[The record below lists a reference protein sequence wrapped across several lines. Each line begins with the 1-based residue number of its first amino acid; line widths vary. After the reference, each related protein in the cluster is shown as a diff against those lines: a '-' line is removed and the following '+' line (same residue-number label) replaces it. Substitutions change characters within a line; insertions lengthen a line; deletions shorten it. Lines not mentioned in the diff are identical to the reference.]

1 MNHLDPQLLA
11 ASADRAERL
20 LLKAEQAHDEK
31 GVSFWRQI
39 RDQFSSRIQGP
50 ATNRRLGNR

>member
-20 LLKAEQAHDEK
+20 LLKAEQAHDK
-31 GVSFWRQI
+31 QGVSFWRQI
-39 RDQFSSRIQGP
+39 RDQFS
-50 ATNRRLGNR
+50 RLKP